1 MNRSTKPF
9 LSDPRNLGGR
19 AQILQLMCNH
29 KYSLQHIK
37 PVLKLST
44 PHPHVNSAKP
54 PHNYLQ
60 GRFYYNLIDI
70 VANPNYAMVRATYR
84 TINKMDKGLID
95 KREPKTYPLIEQLSK
110 NKHYNAHDMREHIKN
125 MKSLQKN
132 LKRIETAPIQDR
144 RKNPYDT
151 IAYPSLF
158 FRTKE
163 NCQDLLRSPR
173 TKGSVKFLNI
183 LVEQNI

>member
-1 MNRSTKPF
+1 MNRSTKAF

-19 AQILQLMCNH
+19 TQILQLMYKH

-37 PVLKLST
+37 PVLKLTS
-44 PHPHVNSAKP
+44 PHPHVDSARP

-60 GRFYYNLIDI
+60 GILHFKAIDI
-70 VANPNYAMVRATYR
+70 VTDPNYAMVRATYR
-84 TINKMDKGLID
+84 TINKMNKGLID

-110 NKHYNAHDMREHIKN
+110 NKNYSDYDMREHVKN
-125 MKSLQKN
+125 MNSLQKR
-132 LKRIETAPIQDR
+132 LERIEVGPIQER

-151 IAYPSLF
+151 IAHPSLF

-163 NCQDLLRSPR
+163 NCQDLLRVPR
-173 TKGSVKFLNI
+173 SKGTVRFLII
-183 LVEQNI
+183 L